1 MSRKIGLVLF
11 CLVFSICA
19 FAQTGTLKGVL
30 TDAISGEPVP
40 FANVVAFKNGSQVAG
55 TTTDFD
61 GNYTIKPLD
70 PGNYDLKSTFVGYQ
84 TVEVTGI
91 IVSANKITYQD
102 VKLQKGVALGEVKII
117 EYKKPLLD
125 KDNLAGQTKT
135 AEEIVALPTK
145 SVTTIAATSAG
156 IYQRDEGDDAI
167 NIRGSRDNATEYYI
181 DGIKVRGAI
190 SPPSSAIEQIT
201 VITGGLEAKYGDAT
215 GGIISIATKGPAA
228 KFGGGFE
235 IVSSSLFDDYNYN
248 LGQVYLTGPII
259 KKQLA
264 DGTKRSIL
272 GYFISTEFTMVDDPD
287 PSAIGIWKVKDNV
300 LNDLR
305 KNPFVYNETG
315 GFKSSSNFLTP
326 NDYENVQ
333 AKPNAAR
340 TILNASA
347 KLTFQPVINTTLTL
361 GGSYYDRK
369 RNDYSDSYSMF
380 TPEANRH
387 STQRTYRLFGT
398 LTQKFGSE
406 ESNSESSASTVKN
419 AYFTISA
426 DYTNNKY
433 AWGDEN
439 YTSDTEYNMFNIG
452 YVGQF
457 ERHRRP
463 VYSTGDI
470 LVYTG
475 DDSTN
480 GVWYNNVNILTT
492 YSDTFLDFTTNQ
504 YSNPGLVNYTQ
515 AYYDMFDSLDV
526 ALPGGIP
533 GVIRNRQ
540 ELQGF
545 GLANGERPASVYS
558 AFSNHGYWYPYAFKQ
573 ENTQLSFK
581 ASGSADIKN
590 HEISFGIEYE
600 QREDFYWQ
608 ANLWRNL
615 WLLGDLL
622 TNRHIEEF
630 DLANPIFDTLPNGV
644 FTGVVDYHRLYQG
657 DVQSTFDRNLRQALG
672 LPVDGLEYI
681 DLYSITPNQLS
692 LSYFGPDELLNN
704 GNEYVTYY
712 GYDIYGN
719 KTKESRNGSLK
730 DFFDSQGSQRY
741 IQPFAPILQSAYIQ
755 DKFAIDDLI
764 LKVGVRFER
773 YDANQKVLKDRYLL
787 FDAYKAGYQNEAGN
801 FWDGLTDY
809 TDGTNNIHPST
820 IGDDY
825 VVYVNQASGPTA
837 VVGYRDGDQW
847 YNAIGNEISDPSVLA
862 DLSDGKITPYLINP
876 DDAADNI
883 INVNAFKD
891 YEPELIIM
899 PRVAFSFPI
908 SDEAQ
913 FHAHYDVL
921 TQRPQSNSRLD
932 PIQYLY
938 LRDVVSPVL
947 NNPALKPEKTV
958 DYEVGFSKKLNLRSS
973 LVISAFYKEMR
984 DMITRV
990 NTLGAYPQ
998 KYITYGNEDFGT
1010 VKGLT
1015 LKYDLRRTNNVQLYA
1030 SYTLQFTDGTG
1041 SSASTGEAIVNS
1053 GYPNLRSTSPLDF
1066 DQRHALS
1073 ATVDYHYARGK
1084 NYNGPVVFGKKILQE
1099 AGLNVVMTAGSGTPY
1114 SRQSNVTAEELS
1126 GINDRKILD
1135 GSLNGSRL
1143 PWSFRMSAK
1152 ADKTFKITD
1161 RSHLNVYVQ
1170 VNNLLNAKNI
1180 IRVYRKTGNPDDDG
1194 YLGLVQNQP
1203 STAYDDQEAFMYL
1216 YGLDVNDPSNYSR
1229 PRMWRAGVSMNF

>member
-1 MSRKIGLVLF
+1 MLRKVGLVLVL
-11 CLVFSICA
+11 LVFSVCV

-30 TDAISGEPVP
+30 IDAVSGEAIP
-40 FANVVAFKNGSQVAG
+40 FANVVAFKSGNQVAG

-145 SVTTIAATSAG
+145 SVSTIAATSAG
-156 IYQRDEGDDAI
+156 IFQRDEGDGSL

-190 SPPSSAIEQIT
+190 SPPSSSIEQIT

-228 KFGGGFE
+228 KFSGGFE
-235 IVSSSLFDDYNYN
+235 VVSSSLFDDYNYN

-259 KKQLA
+259 KKTLS
-264 DGTKRSIL
+264 DGAKRTLL
-272 GYFISTEFTMVDDPD
+272 GYFVSTEFTMEDDTD
-287 PSAIGIWKVKDNV
+287 PSAIGMWKVKDNV
-300 LNDLR
+300 LDQLR
-305 KNPFVYNETG
+305 AEPFVYNENE

-333 AKPNAAR
+333 AKQNTAR
-340 TILNASA
+340 HILNASG
-347 KLTFQPVINTTLTL
+347 KLIFQPVTNTTLTL

-369 RNDYSDSYSMF
+369 RNDFSDYYSMF
-380 TPEANRH
+380 ASDQNRN
-387 STQRTYRLFGT
+387 STQKTYRLFGT

-406 ESNSESSASTVKN
+406 ESNSDNSSSTVKN
-419 AYFTISA
+419 AYFTVSA

-433 AWGDEN
+433 AWGDKN
-439 YTSDTEYNMFNIG
+439 YTDDTEWNLFNVG
-452 YVGQF
+452 YVGKF
-457 ERHRRP
+457 ETFRTKL
-463 VYSTGDI
+463 YSSGDFLDSNTGI
-470 LVYTG
+470 
-475 DDSTN
+475 
-480 GVWYNNVNILTT
+480 WYNSVNILTT
-492 YSDTFLDFTTNQ
+492 YSDTFMRFTPNGA
-504 YSNPGLVNYTQ
+504 SNPHLVNYTQ
-515 AYYDMFDSLDV
+515 AYYDIFQDKDV
-526 ALPGGIP
+526 TLPGGTP
-533 GVIRNRQ
+533 GVIRNRY

-545 GLANGERPASVYS
+545 GLSNGERPASVYS
-558 AFSNHGYWYPYAFKQ
+558 LFANHGTWYPYAFKE
-573 ENTQLSFK
+573 ENTQLAFK
-581 ASGSADIKN
+581 ATGSADIKN

-600 QREDFYWQ
+600 QRKDYYWQ
-608 ANLWRNL
+608 ANLYRNL

-622 TNRHIEEF
+622 TNSHIEEF
-630 DLANPIFDTLPNGV
+630 DLANPIFDTLPNGI
-644 FTGVVDYHRLYQG
+644 FTGVVDYNRLYQG
-657 DVQSTFDRNLRQALG
+657 EAQSTFDKSLRQALG
-672 LPVDGLEYI
+672 LPIDGLDYLDI
-681 DLYSITPNQLS
+681 NSISPELLK
-692 LSYFGPDELLNN
+692 LSYFGEDELLNN
-704 GNEYVTYY
+704 GNEYVYYY

-719 KTKESRNGSLK
+719 KTKDSQNGSLA
-730 DFFDSQGSQRY
+730 DFFATEGSKRY

-787 FDAYKAGYQNEAGN
+787 FSAHTAGHQNSVGD

-809 TDGTNNIHPST
+809 TDSQGRNTHPST
-820 IGDDY
+820 IGNDY
-825 VVYVNQASGPTA
+825 VVYVNQPSNPTA
-837 VVGYRDGDQW
+837 VVGYRDGDTW
-847 YNAIGNEISDPSVLA
+847 YNAVGNEISDPSVLE
-862 DLSDGKITPYLINP
+862 DLSEGKITPYLIKPN
-876 DDAADNI
+876 DAASNI
-883 INVNAFKD
+883 ISMDAFKD

-899 PRVAFSFPI
+899 PRVGFSFPI

-938 LRDVVSPVL
+938 LRDVVNPVL
-947 NNPALKPEKTV
+947 NNPDLKPEKTV
-958 DYEVGFSKKLNLRSS
+958 DYEVGFSKKLNLKSS

-984 DMITRV
+984 DMITRI
-990 NTLGAYPQ
+990 NTIGAYPQ

-1015 LKYDLRRTNNVQLYA
+1015 LKYDLRRTNNIQMYA

-1041 SSASTGEAIVNS
+1041 SSASTGEDIVGS
-1053 GYPNLRSTSPLDF
+1053 GYPNLRSTSPLEY
-1066 DQRHALS
+1066 DQRHAIS

-1084 NYNGPVVFGKKILQE
+1084 NYNGPILFGKKILQD
-1099 AGLNVVMTAGSGTPY
+1099 AGMNIVITAGSGTPY
-1114 SRQSNVTAEELS
+1114 SRQSNITAEALS

-1152 ADKTFKITD
+1152 VDKDFKINDKST
-1161 RSHLNVYVQ
+1161 LNFYIQ
-1170 VNNLLNAKNI
+1170 VNNLLDAQNI
-1180 IRVYRKTGNPDDDG
+1180 ISVYRKTGNPEDDG
-1194 YLGLVQNQP
+1194 YLALVAATESDP
-1203 STAYDDQEAFMYL
+1203 YDNKESFMYL
-1216 YGLDVNDPSNYSR
+1216 YGLDVNNPGNYSR